1 VFVKRKNPAD
11 AEFVG
16 ETDGVIK
23 TVLDGVGVLLD
34 VGVFVGNGFFTLLVT
49 LGVGVFVDVGVVV
62 GFGVFVGKADNE

>member
-23 TVLDGVGVLLD
+23 TVLDGVAVLLE
-34 VGVFVGNGFFTLLVT
+34 VGVIVGNGFLILLVT
-49 LGVGVFVDVGVVV
+49 LGVGVFEDVGVVV
-62 GFGVFVGKADNE
+62 GLGVFVGKADNE